1 MNDIL
6 GLIKKYPIRG
16 LIVILALICALIINI
31 SPLTVDETSCASNL
45 LESTS
50 TVEIEDNKV
59 PLSNL
64 MNYTGDGDTTK
75 D

>member
-16 LIVILALICALIINI
+16 FIIILALVCALIIKI
-31 SPLTVDETSCASNL
+31 SPLIMDATSSASNSS
-45 LESTS
+45 EGAAIT
-50 TVEIEDNKV
+50 EIEDNKV

-64 MNYTGDGDTTK
+64 MNYNGESDSTEK
-75 D
+75 